1 VENFQRTATGGVSA
15 WRYRAVM
22 TFALSACW
30 SSAIGAQRP
39 DSLSV
44 ISLEDIV
51 IRASRTAAPAS
62 QLPGHVTVID
72 VATHQTAA
80 QTTDDVLRSMSSFS
94 LFRRSSSVVAHPTS
108 QGANLRGISGSGAT
122 RTLVLLD
129 GMPLNDPFGGW
140 VQWAKV
146 PVDGLQR
153 VEVIRGG
160 GAHLW
165 GNYAL
170 GGVIQLTTAVREGV
184 GASARLGDGT
194 THAGNLRFGRRYG
207 RTTIGARVGH
217 FDTNGY
223 PVVRGDQ
230 AGSIDENADSR
241 STTVRVRIQRQLD
254 NGEVSLQAGGFTE
267 SRGNGTPLTD
277 NSTEAGFVSARASR
291 KTSSGSAAAS
301 GFVQIQ
307 RFDSRFSSQAA
318 DRSTESPALDQHR
331 VPSWA
336 TGLSIE
342 FSSLRATS
350 HLLSTGLDARWHSG
364 ETNERFR
371 YVDGEFLRSRTAG
384 AEQQLLGVFLQD
396 TYAPTTRLTLTAGA
410 RLDGWR
416 VRDGRRVERDLSPP
430 AVRSDETSSR
440 EMEWRLNPKLGLRYR
455 ISHAVSAWAAG
466 YRSFRAPSIN
476 ELYRP
481 FRVRNDITEANV
493 GLEPETLTGAD
504 LGLEAVGTQGSAQIS
519 LFWSRV
525 SDLVLNRTAGAG
537 PGQVD
542 PCGFVPA
549 GGVCR
554 QRHNIDQSRFRGI
567 EIEAS
572 HRVWRHAALS
582 ASYSFLDAVI
592 TEGTPDLEG
601 ARVPQVPRHRLTIS
615 GELTR
620 WHAWS
625 ARLSWRFSSS
635 QFEDDANQ
643 RSLKRF
649 HTADAT
655 LSHTL
660 GDALRLALGLEN
672 LSGRRYNVG
681 IASNGLV
688 TVSAPRRISVGVDYQ
703 LE

>member
-1 VENFQRTATGGVSA
+1 MA
-15 WRYRAVM
+15 
-22 TFALSACW
+22 
-30 SSAIGAQRP
+30 
-39 DSLSV
+39 
-44 ISLEDIV
+44 
-51 IRASRTAAPAS
+51 
-62 QLPGHVTVID
+62 
-72 VATHQTAA
+72 
-80 QTTDDVLRSMSSFS
+80 SFS

-207 RTTIGARVGH
+207 RTPIGARVGH
-217 FDTNGY
+217 FDTNG
-223 PVVRGDQ
+223 
-230 AGSIDENADSR
+230 
-241 STTVRVRIQRQLD
+241 
-254 NGEVSLQAGGFTE
+254 LQAGGFTE

-277 NSTEAGFVSARASR
+277 NSTEAGYVSARASR

-342 FSSLRATS
+342 SSSLSATS

-371 YVDGEFLRSRTAG
+371 YVDGEFLSSRTAG

-416 VRDGRRVERDLSPP
+416 VRDGHRGERDLSPP
-430 AVRSDETSSR
+430 AVRSDETSSG

-504 LGLEAVGTQGSAQIS
+504 VGLEAVGTQGAAQIS

-554 QRHNIDQSRFRGI
+554 QRHNVDQSRFRGI

-592 TEGTPDLEG
+592 TEFVGNPGLEG
-601 ARVPQVPRHRLTIS
+601 ARVPQVPRHRLSIS

-660 GDALRLALGLEN
+660 GDAFRLALGLEN